1 MSGIGPFILI
11 VSREKKASE
20 TVFGLP
26 SSDADPDPGYFT
38 VADLDPDSFK
48 FALVIS
54 VAEPVRY

>member
-26 SSDADPDPGYFT
+26 SSDADP
-38 VADLDPDSFK
+38 FK
-48 FALVIS
+48 FASVIS